1 VALQYEIIGGKDM
14 KRKNFSAQPNN
25 FLHDENKE
33 HQLTQLLKNPT
44 EKLIVIVIDGLQ
56 KKFGKNFQK
65 SAKQLAAMCL
75 CARST
80 FINNIEKLIDRGII
94 TKHVVKTDAK
104 ENETTYWTLNFEF
117 DFEIESDNPLS
128 ENETRVIPN
137 PDNGYTESGQKEDTL
152 KDIKDNLKDNKSYNP
167 KISELVNEYMPNQYD
182 EKGLLAINKT
192 FDKLLSKNITIE
204 RCEQLIELMSQRY
217 IKSLNGFLHWLLNE
231 ETTKPNTLMPEKE
244 EKLKAP
250 TKITRKELVPQ
261 WLKDKKEGKE
271 PKKVE
276 KYDAETW
283 EKMKAEMEAKLKAL

>member
-1 VALQYEIIGGKDM
+1 
-14 KRKNFSAQPNN
+14 
-25 FLHDENKE
+25 
-33 HQLTQLLKNPT
+33 
-44 EKLIVIVIDGLQ
+44 
-56 KKFGKNFQK
+56 
-65 SAKQLAAMCL
+65 
-75 CARST
+75 
-80 FINNIEKLIDRGII
+80 
-94 TKHVVKTDAK
+94 
-104 ENETTYWTLNFEF
+104 
-117 DFEIESDNPLS
+117 
-128 ENETRVIPN
+128 
-137 PDNGYTESGQKEDTL
+137 
-152 KDIKDNLKDNKSYNP
+152 
-167 KISELVNEYMPNQYD
+167 MPNQYD

-231 ETTKPNTLMPEKE
+231 EITKPNTLMPEKE

-250 TKITRKELVPQ
+250 SKIVRKELVPQ